1 MAALTSASNVVPA
14 KELRKVQSTVLEN
27 LADVLSNSF
36 GPNGSTTCIK
46 RENALPVYTKDGY
59 NILKSIY
66 YHGIIEQSIKDDIEG
81 ITRYIVTTVGDG
93 TTSAVLLSNYIFQ
106 ELNKGTF
113 ENYHPSEILTAL
125 KRVVE
130 DIKSGIKRN
139 AKPAELEDF
148 YDIAMISSD
157 GNEEISE
164 NIKKIYDQF
173 GNDVFI
179 DVSIS
184 DSPENK
190 LKIYDGLTLNSG
202 FSDSCYINNA
212 EKNICDIRDAHI
224 YFFEDPID
232 TPEMA
237 NFLDRII
244 YMNVFAPLQT
254 VIKDKDT
261 GMQRQALPQVNTVIL
276 APHISKDLS
285 AIMDTV
291 VTNFSKIPA
300 AQRPALCIISDVTD
314 MNTFLDIAKL
324 CGGNT
329 IRKYIDPEIQK
340 ADIEAGRAP
349 TIDNIIQWC
358 GHSEQVVV
366 EANKTKFINPD
377 MMKNEDGSY
386 SELYK
391 SLITFLENEIKRAK
405 SDGEDISFTGT
416 LKRRLNALK
425 GNMVEYL
432 VGGITPADRD
442 AARDL
447 VEDSVLNT
455 RSAAING
462 VGRAANYE
470 AYAVVKRD
478 IDIIEGKDP
487 IVNRVELDP
496 LDYDITYVIYNA
508 YRNLILRLYEKSMN
522 GWTKEDAERALDTN
536 DKPYNLRTGKCDGT
550 AKSSIE
556 SDMIILDSVVKIVG
570 LMFTTNQFIVPSP
583 AHNVYVDYNN

>member
-46 RENALPVYTKDGY
+46 KENALPVYTKDGY

-66 YHGIIEQSIKDDIEG
+66 YHGVIEQSIKDDIEG

-113 ENYHPSEILTAL
+113 DKYHPSEILTAL

-130 DIKSGIKRN
+130 DIKSGIKKN

-164 NIKKIYDQF
+164 NIKKIYEQF

-244 YMNVFAPLQT
+244 YMNIFAPLQS
-254 VIKDKDT
+254 VIKDKDNDI
-261 GMQRQALPQVNTVIL
+261 QRQVFPLTNTVII

-377 MMKNEDGSY
+377 MMKDEDGSY

-487 IVNRVELDP
+487 IVSRVELNP

-508 YRNLILRLYEKSMN
+508 YRSLILRLYEKSMN
-522 GWTKEDAERALDTN
+522 GWTKEDAEKALDTN
-536 DKPYNLRTGKCDGT
+536 DKPYNLRTGECDGT

>member
-1 MAALTSASNVVPA
+1 MSTLTSASNVVPA
-14 KELRKVQSTVLEN
+14 KELREVQSTVLNN

-106 ELNKGTF
+106 ELNKGVF
-113 ENYHPSEILTAL
+113 EKYHPSTILAAL
-125 KRVVE
+125 NRVVD
-130 DIKSGIKRN
+130 DIKKRIMKN

-157 GNEEISE
+157 GNEEISS
-164 NIKKIYDQF
+164 NIRDIYKQF

-202 FSDSCYINNA
+202 FSDSCYINNPD
-212 EKNICDIRDAHI
+212 KNICDIRDAHI

-244 YMNVFAPLQT
+244 YMNIFAPLQT

-261 GMQRQALPQVNTVIL
+261 GMQRQALPVMSTIIV

-285 AIMDTV
+285 AFMNTV
-291 VTNFSKIPA
+291 VTEFSKIPA
-300 AQRPALCIISDVTD
+300 AQRPPLCIVNDVND
-314 MNTFLDIAKL
+314 METFYDITNL
-324 CGGNT
+324 CGGKT
-329 IRKYIDPEIQK
+329 IRKYIDPNIQK
-340 ADIEAGRAP
+340 NDVEAGRAP
-349 TIDNIIQWC
+349 TMENIVQWC
-358 GHSEQVVV
+358 GHAEQVVID
-366 EANKTKFINPD
+366 NGKTKFINPD

-391 SLITFLENEIKRAK
+391 SLITFLESEIKKAK
-405 SDGEDISFTGT
+405 SEGEGISVTGN
-416 LKRRLNALK
+416 LKRRLNSLK

-432 VGGITPADRD
+432 VGGITTADRD
-442 AARDL
+442 ATRDL

-462 VGRAANYE
+462 VGRAANFE
-470 AYAVVKRD
+470 AYDAVKTKIYD
-478 IDIIEGKDP
+478 NINTTQKEEYSGIE
-487 IVNRVELDP
+487 NRIFE
-496 LDYDITYVIYNA
+496 VIYRA
-508 YRNLILRLYEKSMN
+508 YRNLIIRLYEKSMN
-522 GWTKEDAERALDTN
+522 EWDRDTAEKMLDEN
-536 DKPYNLRTGKCDGT
+536 DKPFNLRTGKCDGT

-583 AHNVYVDYNN
+583 AHNVYVDYVNK

>member
-1 MAALTSASNVVPA
+1 MSTLTYASNVVPA
-14 KELRKVQSTVLEN
+14 KELREVQSAVLEN

-46 RENALPVYTKDGY
+46 KENALPVYTKDGY

-106 ELNKGTF
+106 ELNKGVF
-113 ENYHPSEILTAL
+113 EKYHPSAVLASL

-130 DIKSGIKRN
+130 EIKEGIKKN
-139 AKPAELEDF
+139 AKPAELKDF

-157 GNEEISE
+157 GNEEISA
-164 NIKKIYDQF
+164 NIKNIYEQF

-184 DSPENK
+184 DGPENK
-190 LKIYDGLTLNSG
+190 LKIYDGLTLNNG
-202 FSDSCYINNA
+202 FSDSCYINNS

-244 YMNVFAPLQT
+244 YMNIFNPLQV
-254 VIKDKDT
+254 VIKDKNT
-261 GMQRQALPQVNTVIL
+261 GMQKQPLPVVNTIIV

-285 AIMDTV
+285 AFMNTV
-291 VTNFSKIPA
+291 VTEFGKVPA
-300 AQRPALCIISDVTD
+300 AQRPPLCIVNDVSDMD
-314 MNTFLDIAKL
+314 TFYDIANL
-324 CGGNT
+324 CGGKT
-329 IRKYIDPEIQK
+329 IRKYIDPNIQK
-340 ADIEAGRAP
+340 NDIENGRAP
-349 TIDNIIQWC
+349 TLDNIFEWC
-358 GHSEQVVV
+358 GHAEQVVIDN
-366 EANKTKFINPD
+366 NKTKFINPD

-391 SLITFLENEIKRAK
+391 SLITFLESEIKK
-405 SDGEDISFTGT
+405 SKSEGDGISITGN
-416 LKRRLNALK
+416 LKRRLNSLK

-470 AYAVVKRD
+470 AYDVALNMIKD
-478 IDIIEGKDP
+478 NEEKTYTEGYTIDKD
-487 IVNRVELDP
+487 VLK
-496 LDYDITYVIYNA
+496 VIYNA
-508 YRNLILRLYEKSMN
+508 YHNLIIRLYEKSMN
-522 GWTKEDAERALDTN
+522 GWDKDMAEKMLKEN
-536 DKPYNLRTGKCDGT
+536 NKPFNLRTGKCDGT

-583 AHNVYVDYNN
+583 AHNVYVDFINK

>member
-1 MAALTSASNVVPA
+1 MSLTYASNVVPA
-14 KELRKVQSTVLEN
+14 KELRKIQSIVLEN

-46 RENALPVYTKDGY
+46 KENALNIYTKDGY
-59 NILKSIY
+59 NILKNIY

-106 ELNKGTF
+106 ELNKGVF
-113 ENYHPSEILTAL
+113 ENYHPAAILTAL
-125 KRVVE
+125 KEVVNN
-130 DIKSGIKRN
+130 IKENIKKN
-139 AKPAELEDF
+139 AKPAELKDF

-157 GNEEISE
+157 GNEEISKNIE
-164 NIKKIYDQF
+164 NIYKEF

-202 FSDSCYINNA
+202 FSDSCYINNP
-212 EKNICDIRDAHI
+212 EKNLCDIRDAHI

-237 NFLDRII
+237 QFLDKII
-244 YMNVFAPLQT
+244 YMNIFNPLQT
-254 VIKDKDT
+254 VISDNKT
-261 GMQRQALPQVNTVIL
+261 GMKKQVLPIINTVII

-285 AIMDTV
+285 AYIDSV
-291 VTNFSKIPA
+291 VTMFSQVPA
-300 AQRPALCIISDVTD
+300 AQRPGLCIVNDVND
-314 MNTFLDIAKL
+314 MSTFIDIAKL

-329 IRKYIDPEIQK
+329 IRKYIDPSIQK
-340 ADIEAGRAP
+340 SDIEAGRAP
-349 TIDNIIQWC
+349 TLDNIADWC
-358 GHSEQVVV
+358 GYAEQVVID
-366 EANKTKFINPD
+366 NTKTKIVNPA
-377 MMKNEDGSY
+377 MMKDKDGNY
-386 SELYK
+386 TELYK
-391 SLITFLENEIKRAK
+391 SIITFLEAEVAKAK
-405 SDGEDISFTGT
+405 SEGEDIGT
-416 LKRRLNALK
+416 IGSLKRRLNALK

-455 RSAAING
+455 RSAASNG
-462 VGRAANYE
+462 VGRAANFE
-470 AYAVVKRD
+470 AYSAINNILSEDKMD
-478 IDIIEGKDP
+478 DLKGNII
-487 IVNRVELDP
+487 N
-496 LDYDITYVIYNA
+496 VIHNA
-508 YRNLILRLYEKSMN
+508 YFNLILHLYKKSMN
-522 GWTKEDAERALDTN
+522 DWTEEDAENAIKNN

-556 SDMIILDSVVKIVG
+556 SDMVILDSVVKIIG
-570 LMFTTNQFIVPSP
+570 LMFTTNQFIVPTP
-583 AHNVYVDYNN
+583 MHNVYVDFNK

>member
-113 ENYHPSEILTAL
+113 DKYHPSEILTAL

-130 DIKSGIKRN
+130 DIKSGIKKN

-157 GNEEISE
+157 GNQEISE

-244 YMNVFAPLQT
+244 YMNIFAPLQT
-254 VIKDKDT
+254 VIKDKDN
-261 GMQRQALPQVNTVIL
+261 GMQRQALPMINTVIL

-377 MMKNEDGSY
+377 MMKDEDGSY

-470 AYAVVKRD
+470 AYEVANKKIFDEEDDGSIDRAILVV
-478 IDIIEGKDP
+478 IC
-487 IVNRVELDP
+487 
-496 LDYDITYVIYNA
+496 NA

-522 GWTKEDAERALDTN
+522 GWTKEDAEKALDTN
-536 DKPYNLRTGKCDGT
+536 DKPYNLRTGECDGT